1 MSQAPKVANGKIC
14 YVEIP
19 ANNIETSSK
28 FYHDVFDWQIRQR
41 GDGATAF
48 DDGVEVSGAWVLGRK
63 PMTDVGLMVYIMVDD
78 IKKTIE
84 SVIAHGGKIVQ
95 PLGGDAPELTA
106 RFSDPFGNI
115 LGLYQEPV

>member
-1 MSQAPKVANGKIC
+1 MSQAPRVANGKIC

-19 ANNIETSSK
+19 AQDVQISSK
-28 FYHDVFDWQIRQR
+28 FYQSVFGWSIRTR

-48 DDGVEVSGAWVLGRK
+48 DDGVEVSGAWVLNRK
-63 PMTDVGLMVYIMVDD
+63 PMTEVGLMVYVMVDD
-78 IKKTIE
+78 IKKAIE
-84 SVIAHGGKIVQ
+84 SVVANGGKIVQ
-95 PLGGDAPELTA
+95 PLGGDPGELTA